1 MRGKLVLAH
10 PTLLKKDIF
19 QELFKLK
26 FDGIEAKYYRNKE
39 DETDYFIRMAEEKGI
54 IYTAGSDFHSLKK
67 IDLKHGTL
75 GQIYLENDEI
85 EIFLKAL
92 NKGDNKE

>member
-1 MRGKLVLAH
+1 
-10 PTLLKKDIF
+10 
-19 QELFKLK
+19 
-26 FDGIEAKYYRNKE
+26 
-39 DETDYFIRMAEEKGI
+39 MAEEKGI